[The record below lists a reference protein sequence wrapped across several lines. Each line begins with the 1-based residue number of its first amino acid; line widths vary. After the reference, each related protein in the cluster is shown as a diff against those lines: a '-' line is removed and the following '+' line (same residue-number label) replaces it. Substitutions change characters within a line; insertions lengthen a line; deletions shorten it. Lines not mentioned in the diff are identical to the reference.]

1 MDVMIPSPS
10 IFGRIF
16 KKLMIDGKS
25 EGVGDNALLV
35 VEIGPKVD
43 VIEILGHIVEIVRPI
58 VGVRA
63 RIYSVT
69 VCVTVVSD
77 RRQDRIAILCR

>member
-25 EGVGDNALLV
+25 EGVGDNVLLV